1 MTTLLQFRDAVV
13 EAMKDGLPELL
24 YTGVIK
30 GTLTEEGMERLSVRS
45 PGLLVALIGFRGLSM
60 LDVGKFRA
68 NVVMSVFIVTEG
80 QNRID
85 QGHMLLEKTA
95 LLIAGNTWGV
105 PHARLPTE
113 IKGEPIY
120 DDRYKDREERT
131 RHLQETGWFM
141 QAISWLQEVTLE
153 RIDGSL
159 PDARAD
165 DRADTAA
172 LGRPTDDSKWP
183 SSVEIRY
190 TRSAPGHP
198 PETE

>member
-24 YTGVIK
+24 FTGVIK

-60 LDVGKFRA
+60 LDIGKFRA

-95 LLIAGNTWGV
+95 LLIAGNNWGV
-105 PHARLPTE
+105 PNTRLPTE
-113 IKGEPIY
+113 VKGEPIY